1 MVLVPLSQEVPPV
14 AVGPV
19 EIVTIG
25 FEKGNFQ
32 GLALAELAKVVE
44 AGTITLIDGVVIHK
58 VGEHEFDIAELAE
71 VPELGALVA
80 VAARIEG
87 LVNEDDVDQVASDLP
102 IGSAA
107 AVLVFEHTWVIPLRD
122 ALAAAGGQLIDTI
135 QIPGYVVQEVL
146 DAMASEGE
154 E

>member
-1 MVLVPLSQEVPPV
+1 LSQEVSPV

-32 GLALAELAKVVE
+32 GLALEELAKVVA

-58 VGEHEFDIAELAE
+58 IGEHDFEIAELTE

-80 VAARIEG
+80 VASRIDG

-122 ALAAAGGQLIDTI
+122 ALAAAGGTLIDTV